1 MELLL
6 FFFPWGIN
14 GDLTKPMGNRS
25 STRTK
30 ENDDEVEPPNCAI
43 DVDIAMRSI
52 GAGTLEWGREHDCTS
67 LLEKTK
73 GWPCL
78 ALLCVKKRLEYFYM
92 LSSRV
97 GRTKHFVF
105 FLLWVDTHQSK
116 LIRFNWINSVGGF
129 NNPSIQA
136 SLDSI
141 YVWS

>member
-1 MELLL
+1 M
-6 FFFPWGIN
+6 
-14 GDLTKPMGNRS
+14 TKPMGNRS

-52 GAGTLEWGREHDCTS
+52 GAGTLEWGREHDCPS

-73 GWPCL
+73 GWLCF
-78 ALLCVKKRLEYFYM
+78 ALLCVKKRLEYYYM

-97 GRTKHFVF
+97 GRAKQFVF
-105 FLLWVDTHQSK
+105 FLLWVDRHQSI